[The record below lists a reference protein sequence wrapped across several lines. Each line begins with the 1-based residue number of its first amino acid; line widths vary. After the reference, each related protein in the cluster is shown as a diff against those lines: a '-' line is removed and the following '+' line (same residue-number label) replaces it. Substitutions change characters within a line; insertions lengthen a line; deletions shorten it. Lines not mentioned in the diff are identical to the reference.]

1 MQAPSYSRDLTNIP
15 QDSLKF
21 PRRGKTE
28 TFAVARNPAVVF
40 VV

>member
-28 TFAVARNPAVVF
+28 VARNPAVVF